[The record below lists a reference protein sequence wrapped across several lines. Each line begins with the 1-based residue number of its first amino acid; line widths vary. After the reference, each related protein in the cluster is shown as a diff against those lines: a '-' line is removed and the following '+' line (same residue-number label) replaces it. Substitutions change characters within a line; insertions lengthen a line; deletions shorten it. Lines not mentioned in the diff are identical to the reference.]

1 MLIPKLSV
9 LMSVY
14 NGEDCLKM
22 AIESILNQ
30 SYEDYEFIIF
40 NDGSIDNSWD
50 IIQQYAMNDNRIIK
64 YNQENMGLTI
74 TLNKGIHT
82 ARGKYIARQD
92 ADDSSDKDRLKKQIN
107 WFNANKN
114 GVLCGTWA
122 NKNNNYFKLRSYQNP
137 TDQHNISRYLKYRN
151 SFNHTSV
158 VFLKK
163 VNGYTTQY
171 NENIKYAQD
180 YELWSRMNKWGK
192 IGNIGEY
199 LVSVNERDESIS
211 KKNYSEQRA
220 YAILV
225 AMRNNFPELEK
236 LFSNKLINP
245 IDAIIRLQKLKKYQ
259 KKKNLLLFLY
269 QLKLNYKLP
278 EFRNILD
285 SSRKELFNNIDIF
298 LPSLIKNSLN
308 LN

>member
-158 VFLKK
+158 VFLKRSMDILP
-163 VNGYTTQY
+163 
-171 NENIKYAQD
+171 NIMKI
-180 YELWSRMNKWGK
+180 LNMHRTMNYG
-192 IGNIGEY
+192 
-199 LVSVNERDESIS
+199 
-211 KKNYSEQRA
+211 
-220 YAILV
+220 
-225 AMRNNFPELEK
+225 LE
-236 LFSNKLINP
+236 
-245 IDAIIRLQKLKKYQ
+245 
-259 KKKNLLLFLY
+259 
-269 QLKLNYKLP
+269 
-278 EFRNILD
+278 
-285 SSRKELFNNIDIF
+285 
-298 LPSLIKNSLN
+298 
-308 LN
+308 